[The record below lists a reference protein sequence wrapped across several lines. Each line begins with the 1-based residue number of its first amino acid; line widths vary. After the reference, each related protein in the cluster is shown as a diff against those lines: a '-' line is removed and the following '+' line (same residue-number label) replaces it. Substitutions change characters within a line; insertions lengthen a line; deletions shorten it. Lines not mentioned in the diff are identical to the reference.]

1 MTYSVALLELHDE
14 LLVALVRVQHLF
26 LAGVK
31 QDLEH
36 KKQRVSQCSQLR
48 THPHRASHIPSL
60 LTLQSL
66 SPSPAGA
73 EVIITILNY

>member
-26 LAGVK
+26 LAGIK
-31 QDLEH
+31 QDLQHRNQKDETESLTNGP
-36 KKQRVSQCSQLR
+36 QR
-48 THPHRASHIPSL
+48 RAIFSL
-60 LTLQSL
+60 LTLQSR